1 MIEFLM
7 TCFAI
12 TTTIGFLPY
21 LYIVLIEC
29 DDENIIDFILFPI
42 NYIKRICN
50 KYNINKIGMTIL
62 LILFFMFIW
71 VIHLGLILSYSIVK
85 IGIFI
90 RKYFIII
97 FHKK

>member
-7 TCFAI
+7 TVFAF

-21 LYIVLIEC
+21 LYIVSVEC
-29 DDENIIDFILFPI
+29 DNNFILFPI

-71 VIHLGLILSYSIVK
+71 VIHLAGILSYFIMK

-90 RKYFIII
+90 KKYFIII
-97 FHKK
+97 FQKK